1 MARRKT
7 MEKRGHAE
15 NGTRINGTS
24 SPANEAA
31 LGELQALLDEE
42 LNRLPEKYRA
52 PFVLC
57 CLEGKTRPEAARE
70 LGWKEGTVGGRL
82 ALARQMLQRRL
93 VRRGVALPAALTAM
107 ALTAPAMAALPMR
120 LIQSTTK
127 VALHYSTGGAAPAA
141 VAAFLKGVSNTM
153 LWTKTKIATAI
164 LLVAGVAA
172 ACGLASAP
180 GASDEKPQKSAK
192 PQAAAQASK
201 EADKDVLTRRAC
213 TRSPRQARRR
223 CEAVIALLHAEGPA
237 RPRPR
242 YQ

>member
-1 MARRKT
+1 AFQATFLTLARHAGSIRRTDAVGSWLYRVAHRIATRAGVNMARRKT
-7 MEKRGHAE
+7 MEKRGYAE
-15 NGTRINGTS
+15 NGTDINGTS

-93 VRRGVALPAALTAM
+93 VRRGVALPAALTAL
-107 ALTAPAMAALPMR
+107 ALTAPAMAVLPIG

-127 VALHYSTGGAAPAA
+127 VALH
-141 VAAFLKGVSNTM
+141 
-153 LWTKTKIATAI
+153 
-164 LLVAGVAA
+164 
-172 ACGLASAP
+172 
-180 GASDEKPQKSAK
+180 
-192 PQAAAQASK
+192 
-201 EADKDVLTRRAC
+201 
-213 TRSPRQARRR
+213 
-223 CEAVIALLHAEGPA
+223 
-237 RPRPR
+237 
-242 YQ
+242 